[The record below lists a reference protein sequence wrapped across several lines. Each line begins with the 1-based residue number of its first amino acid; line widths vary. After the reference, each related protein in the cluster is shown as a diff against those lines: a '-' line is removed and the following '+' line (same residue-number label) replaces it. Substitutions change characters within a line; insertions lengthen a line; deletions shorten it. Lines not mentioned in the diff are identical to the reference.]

1 MMKFGRS
8 DFKRIRSSMLV
19 ALAMLFCGSLTV
31 YYAINDR
38 RQAQRTQANTAR
50 VLAEAD
56 AKLKQVSN
64 EESEVKKK
72 SLIFNQLQERG
83 VIGDEQRL
91 EWIEL
96 LKDIRDRRRLLDLEY
111 EIAPQR
117 QIEGSS
123 DNDFSFYAS
132 AMKLQVK
139 LLHEEDLERLLAD
152 LRSQAKALIMV
163 RSCTVSRLPIVSDE
177 HANLLAACEIDWI
190 TLRNS
195 AKR

>member
-1 MMKFGRS
+1 MKFGRS
-8 DFKRIRSSMLV
+8 DFKRIRSSMLLS
-19 ALAMLFCGSLTV
+19 LAMLFCGSLTV

-50 VLAEAD
+50 VLAGAD

-139 LLHEEDLERLLAD
+139 LLHEEDLEHLLAD

>member
-1 MMKFGRS
+1 
-8 DFKRIRSSMLV
+8 MLV

>member
-1 MMKFGRS
+1 MKFGRS

>member
-1 MMKFGRS
+1 MKFGRS
-8 DFKRIRSSMLV
+8 DFKRIRSSMLLS
-19 ALAMLFCGSLTV
+19 LAMLFCGSLTV

>member
-1 MMKFGRS
+1 MKFGRS

-50 VLAEAD
+50 VLAGAD

>member
-1 MMKFGRS
+1 MKFGRS
-8 DFKRIRSSMLV
+8 DFKRIRSSMLLS
-19 ALAMLFCGSLTV
+19 LAMLFCGSLTV

-50 VLAEAD
+50 VLSGAD

-152 LRSQAKALIMV
+152 LRSQAKALIMA

>member
-1 MMKFGRS
+1 MKFGRS
-8 DFKRIRSSMLV
+8 DFKRIRSSMLL

-50 VLAEAD
+50 VLAGAD

-139 LLHEEDLERLLAD
+139 LLHEEDLEHLLAD